1 MTAVPINPI
10 RPIRRPPCFLLK
22 AMNIKKNNFA
32 QEDDG
37 VSGEFTVELSSAR
50 VRLIVN
56 EGYCIQFNKGGTG
69 KLYYVCLVIL
79 GLDAV
84 LIYYPRH
91 LSAAVAFTEGQPG
104 GDFVVYD
111 GRRYTVCDATCQY
124 GPIGYSGKFDNSQ
137 AILIPLS
144 R

>member
-56 EGYCIQFNKGGTG
+56 EGYCIQFNKGGARANSTTCASS
-69 KLYYVCLVIL
+69 YS
-79 GLDAV
+79 V
-84 LIYYPRH
+84 LTP
-91 LSAAVAFTEGQPG
+91 F
-104 GDFVVYD
+104 
-111 GRRYTVCDATCQY
+111 
-124 GPIGYSGKFDNSQ
+124 
-137 AILIPLS
+137 
-144 R
+144 